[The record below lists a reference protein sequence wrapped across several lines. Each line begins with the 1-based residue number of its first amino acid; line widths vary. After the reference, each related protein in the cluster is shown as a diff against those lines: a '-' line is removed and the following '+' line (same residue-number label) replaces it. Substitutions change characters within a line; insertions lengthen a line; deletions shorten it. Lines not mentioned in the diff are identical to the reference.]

1 MDSGLNKEV
10 VVSSHRTFLDPT
22 VIAKLSS
29 ISLKARYIVEGTIAG
44 LHKSPYHGFSV
55 EFSEHREYVEGDEIR
70 HIDWKLYGKSDKYYV
85 KQFEEES
92 NLRCY
97 LLLDSSNSMGYSS
110 DGKMTKLEYGSYVA
124 ASLAYLMVKQGDAVG
139 FMTFNE
145 DIADFVPPRSTL
157 SHIKV
162 IHDKLENLKPSKKT
176 NISKALT
183 DLAKNIKRRGLIIV
197 ISDLFDDPKQV
208 LDSLKHF
215 RYRKHE
221 VVVLHILDK
230 AELEFPFSDFILFED
245 MESDLKVMADS
256 KVIRNE
262 YLSRIRAF
270 IDELRDNCRK
280 NRIDY
285 ALFNTSTPL
294 DVTLATYLLRRNK

>member
-1 MDSGLNKEV
+1 MKVDAQTYQS
-10 VVSSHRTFLDPT
+10 FLDPT
-22 VIAKLSS
+22 VIAKLSN

-55 EFSEHREYVEGDEIR
+55 EFSEHREYVEGDEIK
-70 HIDWKLYGKSDKYYV
+70 HMDWKLYGKSDKYYI

-97 LLLDSSNSMGYSS
+97 LLLDGSNSMGYSS
-110 DGKMTKLEYGSYVA
+110 DGRMTKLEYGSYIA

-139 FMTFNE
+139 LLTFNE
-145 DIADFVPPRSTL
+145 DIADFVPPRSKL

-176 NISKALT
+176 NISKALS
-183 DLAKNIKRRGLIIV
+183 DLAKNIKRRGLLII
-197 ISDLFDDPKQV
+197 ISDLFDDPKRV
-208 LDSLKHF
+208 LASLKHF

-221 VVVLHILDK
+221 VVVFQILDP
-230 AELEFPFSDFILFED
+230 AELQFPFSDFILFED

-256 KVIRNE
+256 RAIREE
-262 YLSRIRAF
+262 YLSQIQSF
-270 IDELRDNCRK
+270 INELQDNCRK

-285 ALFNTSTPL
+285 ALFNTSVPL
-294 DVTLATYLLRRNK
+294 DVALATYLLHRNKWR

>member
-1 MDSGLNKEV
+1 LDSGQNKEV
-10 VVSSHRTFLDPT
+10 AVSSYRTFLDPT

-110 DGKMTKLEYGSYVA
+110 DGKMTKLEYGSYVV

-197 ISDLFDDPKQV
+197 ISDLFDDPKRV

-221 VVVLHILDK
+221 VVVLHILDT
-230 AELEFPFSDFILFED
+230 AELEFPFNDFILFED

-256 KVIRNE
+256 KAIRNE

-270 IDELRDNCRK
+270 MDELRDNCRK

-285 ALFNTSTPL
+285 ALFDTSTPL
-294 DVTLATYLLRRNK
+294 DVTLATYLLRRNR

>member
-1 MDSGLNKEV
+1 MA
-10 VVSSHRTFLDPT
+10 VSSYRTFLDPT

-110 DGKMTKLEYGSYVA
+110 DGKMTKLEYGSYVV

-197 ISDLFDDPKQV
+197 ISDLFDDPKRV

-221 VVVLHILDK
+221 VVVLHILDT
-230 AELEFPFSDFILFED
+230 AELEFPFNDFILFED

-256 KVIRNE
+256 KAIRNE

-270 IDELRDNCRK
+270 MDELRDNCRK

-285 ALFNTSTPL
+285 ALFDTSTPL
-294 DVTLATYLLRRNK
+294 DVTLATYLLRRNR

>member
-1 MDSGLNKEV
+1 M

-29 ISLKARYIVEGTIAG
+29 ISLKATYIVEGTIAG

-157 SHIKV
+157 SHIRV

-197 ISDLFDDPKQV
+197 ISDLFDDPKRV

-221 VVVLHILDK
+221 VVVLHILDT

-256 KVIRNE
+256 KAIRNE

-294 DVTLATYLLRRNK
+294 DATLATYLLRRNKY

>member
-1 MDSGLNKEV
+1 MA
-10 VVSSHRTFLDPT
+10 VSSYRTFLDPT

-92 NLRCY
+92 NLRGY

-197 ISDLFDDPKQV
+197 ISDLFDDPKRV

-221 VVVLHILDK
+221 VVVLHILDT
-230 AELEFPFSDFILFED
+230 AELEFPFNDFILFED

-256 KVIRNE
+256 KAIRNE

-270 IDELRDNCRK
+270 MDELRDNCRK

-285 ALFNTSTPL
+285 ALFDTSTPL
-294 DVTLATYLLRRNK
+294 DVTLATYLLRRNR

>member
-1 MDSGLNKEV
+1 VATRPYQS
-10 VVSSHRTFLDPT
+10 FLDPA
-22 VIAKLSS
+22 VIAKLSH

-55 EFSEHREYVEGDEIR
+55 EFSEHREYVEGDEIK

-92 NLRCY
+92 NLRGY
-97 LLLDSSNSMGYSS
+97 LLLDSSHSMGYSS
-110 DGKMTKLEYGSYVA
+110 EGKMTKLEYGSYIA

-139 FMTFNE
+139 LLTFDE
-145 DIADFVPPRSTL
+145 DIADFVPPRSKL

-162 IHDKLENLKPSKKT
+162 IHDKLENLKPSRKT
-176 NISKALT
+176 NISKALN

-197 ISDLFDDPKQV
+197 ISDLLDDPKRV
-208 LDSLKHF
+208 FGSLKHF

-221 VVVLHILDK
+221 VVVFQILDK

-256 KVIRNE
+256 KAIREE

-270 IDELRDNCRK
+270 IEEFRDNCRK

-285 ALFNTSTPL
+285 ALFDTSVPL
-294 DVTLATYLLRRNK
+294 DVALATYLLRRNS

>member
-1 MDSGLNKEV
+1 VAVQPYRS
-10 VVSSHRTFLDPT
+10 FLDPT
-22 VIAKLSS
+22 VIAKLSH

-110 DGKMTKLEYGSYVA
+110 DGKMTKLEYGSYIA

-139 FMTFNE
+139 LLTFDE
-145 DIADFVPPRSTL
+145 DIADFVPPRSKL

-162 IHDKLENLKPSKKT
+162 IHDKLENLKPSNKT
-176 NISKALT
+176 NISKALS
-183 DLAKNIKRRGLIIV
+183 DLAKNIRRRGLIIV

-208 LDSLKHF
+208 LGSLKHF

-221 VVVLHILDK
+221 VVVFQILDK

-256 KVIRNE
+256 KAIRDE
-262 YLSRIRAF
+262 YLSRIRSF
-270 IDELRDNCRK
+270 IDEFQDNCRK

-285 ALFNTSTPL
+285 ALFDTSVPL
-294 DVTLATYLLRRNK
+294 DVALATYLLHRN

>member
-1 MDSGLNKEV
+1 
-10 VVSSHRTFLDPT
+10 LDPT